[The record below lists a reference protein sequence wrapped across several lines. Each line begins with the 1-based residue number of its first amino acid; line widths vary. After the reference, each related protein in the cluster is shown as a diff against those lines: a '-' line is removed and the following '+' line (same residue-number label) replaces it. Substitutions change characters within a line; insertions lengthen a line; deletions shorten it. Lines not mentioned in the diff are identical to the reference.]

1 MITIEKIQEYS
12 EIYLQSYLYA
22 MDKTKNQD
30 LAVAVAMGVLSTIK
44 ILDNGKEENV
54 QIINPLEMFTAA
66 IMQAAA
72 DKSDAGGEKADE

>member
-1 MITIEKIQEYS
+1 MTIEKIQEYS

-72 DKSDAGGEKADE
+72 DKGDAGGEKADE